1 MRRVLKHNDKLYSI
15 VRIISKH
22 NFERK
27 GIDTMELLKEFRD
40 YIGANHV
47 IKDPIN
53 YTFLE
58 EVEVLECEEID
69 KDDKEL
75 IK

>member
-1 MRRVLKHNDKLYSI
+1 MRRILNHNDKLYSI
-15 VRIISKH
+15 IRIISKH

-27 GIDTMELLKEFRD
+27 GVDTMELLKEFRD

-58 EVEVLECEEID
+58 EVVELDFEEVID
-69 KDDKEL
+69 GGGEL
-75 IK
+75 VK

>member
-1 MRRVLKHNDKLYSI
+1 MRRVLKHNGKLYSI

-27 GIDTMELLKEFRD
+27 GVDTMELLKEFRD

-58 EVEVLECEEID
+58 EVEEIEFEEIIE
-69 KDDKEL
+69 KDGEL